1 MFYSTTS
8 RPGPNPFRLVA
19 RLPLVLGQHHP
30 VMRRQSTHSG
40 CGSLVRLLALI
51 LPILML
57 ISRSIRNLVF
67 LSVPRVQ

>member
-8 RPGPNPFRLVA
+8 QPGPNPFRLVA

-40 CGSLVRLLALI
+40 CGSLVRLPASTLH
-51 LPILML
+51 ILMP
-57 ISRSIRNLVF
+57 ISRSIRNSVF
-67 LSVPRVQ
+67 LSVPKVQ